1 MKEQAMLLD
10 LVRKEICDSNLNICL
25 PEVLSNEELAALYQL
40 AKAHDMAHL
49 VANGLD
55 RAGLLGDGEIAR
67 KFQKQQMLAIYRA
80 ERLRYA
86 LEEMSELLE
95 AACIPFVPLKGSV
108 IRSLYPEAW
117 MRTSCDI
124 DVLVH
129 TEDLDSA
136 IGALTQNGAYRY
148 HGKGT
153 HDVSLI
159 SASGVHV
166 ELHFDLVEEGRAAK
180 SVPVLETVWSHATL
194 NEGTRATY
202 TLSDEMYYFYH
213 VAHMAKHFEN
223 AGCGVRPFLDLWILN
238 HRMEFDAQKRNTL
251 LKKGGLLRFA
261 EAAERM
267 SEVWF
272 SGVPG
277 DALTERFA
285 QAIFHSGIYG
295 TTEQKVQLGRAKQG
309 SGFRY
314 VLSRIFLPFS
324 HLKKQYPILQ
334 KHPWL
339 YPFCQIKRWFLILFG
354 GRAKRAARE
363 LKLNATASKEEVESA
378 AALLSDLGL

>member
-1 MKEQAMLLD
+1 MKEQTMLLD
-10 LVRKEICDSNLNICL
+10 LVRKEICNNELDLCL
-25 PEVLSNEELAALYQL
+25 PEALSDEELAALYKL
-40 AKAHDMAHL
+40 AKVHDMAHL
-49 VANGLD
+49 VANGLE
-55 RAGLLGDGEIAR
+55 RAGLLEEGEIAR

-80 ERLRYA
+80 EGLRYA
-86 LEEMSELLE
+86 LEEVSGLLE
-95 AACIPFVPLKGSV
+95 EAGIPFVPLKGSV
-108 IRSLYPEAW
+108 IRSLYPEPW

-129 TEDLDSA
+129 TEDLDA
-136 IGALTQNGAYRY
+136 AVEALTKNDAYRY

-180 SVPVLETVWSHATL
+180 SVPVLEGVWSHASLTE
-194 NEGTRATY
+194 NTRATY

-223 AGCGVRPFLDLWILN
+223 GGCGVRPFLDLWILN
-238 HRMEFDAQKRNTL
+238 HKMEFDAQKRNAL

-261 EAAERM
+261 EAAERV

-272 SGVPG
+272 SGRAG
-277 DALTERFA
+277 DPLTERFGD
-285 QAIFHSGIYG
+285 AIFQSGIYG
-295 TTEQKVQLGRAKQG
+295 TTEQKVQMGRAKRG
-309 SGFRY
+309 GFGY
-314 VLSRIFLPFS
+314 LLGRIFLPFS
-324 HLKKQYPILQ
+324 HLKKQYPIL
-334 KHPWL
+334 KRFPWL
-339 YPFCQIKRWFLILFG
+339 YPFCQIKRWFSLLFG
-354 GRAKRAARE
+354 GGAKRVARE
-363 LKLNATASKEEVESA
+363 LQLNATASQKDVDSA